1 MTVRQDK
8 KTFGTFK
15 LTRKAPFVPPHVCK
29 KCPFREESL
38 AEYKEAVEFEKQLQT
53 INKNK

>member
-15 LTRKAPFVPPHVCK
+15 LTTKAPFVPPHVCK
-29 KCPFREESL
+29 KCPFREEAL
-38 AEYKEAVEFEKQLQT
+38 AEYEEAVKFEKQLQA
-53 INKNK
+53 K

>member
-1 MTVRQDK
+1 MTVRQNK